1 MVASLALCALQMYST
16 LGKFLSLRA
25 IVLKGGDL
33 GAVIP
38 SCRLVMGT
46 KETAG
51 AACTH
56 SRCSINGNCGYQ
68 GASSLAKR

>member
-1 MVASLALCALQMYST
+1 
-16 LGKFLSLRA
+16 
-25 IVLKGGDL
+25 
-33 GAVIP
+33 VIP